1 MAWDERSCARRC
13 RNVWL
18 LDVRIVYGNDH
29 VELRRL
35 LRESRNWL
43 VIGDLPY
50 LAWVNDGYTM
60 GTDDRAIRQYIE
72 TQSRILKRGRGVR
85 KIYYLI
91 ISSSFSDE
99 FDDLIG
105 ALKMESSYGPLI
117 IILLWFMGRAAGY
130 GNGH

>member
-50 LAWVNDGYTM
+50 LAWSMEANL
-60 GTDDRAIRQYIE
+60 I
-72 TQSRILKRGRGVR
+72 SNKRPTAARR
-85 KIYYLI
+85 
-91 ISSSFSDE
+91 SFCLRVAAH
-99 FDDLIG
+99 F
-105 ALKMESSYGPLI
+105 AVHESAYGPQS
-117 IILLWFMGRAAGY
+117 GRQRT
-130 GNGH
+130 